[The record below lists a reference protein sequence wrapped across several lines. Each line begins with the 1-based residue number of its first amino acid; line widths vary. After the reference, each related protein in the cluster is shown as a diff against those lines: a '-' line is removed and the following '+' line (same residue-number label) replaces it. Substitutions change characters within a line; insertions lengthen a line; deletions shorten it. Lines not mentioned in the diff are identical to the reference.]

1 MSRRRRAAAIA
12 TTTTAVAAAAAAMAR
27 RGRLSY
33 AHACSQGLIERALE
47 GKEATVGKAHPST
60 LGLVCDLAA
69 LVKERHGVRD
79 HKGIM
84 VDSLGRAEELYR
96 RALRGK
102 EAALGYD
109 HPSTVRTRS
118 ELGNVVLRRGNAE
131 EVRSAVVS
139 CSAPPPSSPP

>member
-1 MSRRRRAAAIA
+1 M
-12 TTTTAVAAAAAAMAR
+12 
-27 RGRLSY
+27 
-33 AHACSQGLIERALE
+33 IERALE

-60 LGLVCDLAA
+60 LGIVCDLAE
-69 LVKERHGVRD
+69 LVKERHGVRN
-79 HKGIM
+79 HEGII

-118 ELGNVVLRRGNAE
+118 NLGNVVLRRGNAE
-131 EVRSAVVS
+131 EVPAAAVL
-139 CSAPPPSSPP
+139 CSAPPRSSPPS